1 MAKKKKSAK
10 SKSNS
15 KKPTKST
22 AKTSKKTTSKKTSKA
37 EAKPAKKVKVTKSSS
52 KDQKSTKK
60 TNSKKS
66 FTKKTV
72 IQAVVWV
79 LVAILTFA
87 VVDAMVFYLNNVYSA
102 AIINGSRV
110 SQSELDARLEEEYG
124 KQVLSV
130 MIEEELIR
138 DEAAVNDVTVTEEEI
153 DKYQA
158 NQVEQMGGEETFE
171 QALKTEGM
179 TIESYRRDVETIL
192 LAQKT
197 VVEEPTE
204 AQLMEFYELYKE
216 SYTALQETESYE
228 EVDADELADI
238 YVSQKFNEQAAAWLE
253 GLRTDADIQNN
264 LENKPKFRLFGVTN
278 DVFQSLIDSYYSEE

>member
-130 MIEEELIR
+130 MIDEELIR